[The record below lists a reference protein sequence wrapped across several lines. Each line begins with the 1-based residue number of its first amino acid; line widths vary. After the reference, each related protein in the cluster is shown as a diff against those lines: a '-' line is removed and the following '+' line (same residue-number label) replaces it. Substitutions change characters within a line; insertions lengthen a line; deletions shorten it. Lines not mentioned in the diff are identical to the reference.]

1 MQDVFTA
8 CSNYHRSLSASLDII
23 ETSWYLP
30 PNVLFLLCVILHMN
44 IYYGVSFS
52 PGRREANHRPTSCTW
67 YPRSHLCVWQCC
79 LCWVHQPLGP
89 LFAHYTKA
97 VYKIKAA
104 SSQHINITKAKHY
117 QSAAPDA
124 LAVIYNNIVVT
135 WQLYDQA
142 FTDSAA
148 HTSLRDAHLI
158 SWARGSSYNLWL
170 QMLASGENG

>member
-23 ETSWYLP
+23 EHLDIFHLMCYFCSVWFFTWT
-30 PNVLFLLCVILHMN
+30 FIT
-44 IYYGVSFS
+44 G
-52 PGRREANHRPTSCTW
+52 REANQRPTSCTW